1 MQEITSTNNAK
12 IKNLIQ
18 LQKKSSLRKALR
30 EFVIEGRREM
40 LAALKNHFQL
50 KSIFFYP
57 DLFPEQEL
65 FQLLNKFEV
74 QPEVIKI
81 SKNVYKKIAYR
92 QSTEGVM
99 AIAKMK
105 EHGID
110 RLQLSDNPYVLVAE
124 GIEKPGNV
132 GAMLRSVDGAS
143 AEALIL
149 VNPRLDLYNPN
160 VIRASLG
167 MVFSIPVAI
176 CTINDLEAFL
186 KNKKIRLFAAGLQN
200 ANVYFNE
207 DYTTPTAIAVGAED
221 KGLTPAI
228 RKIARQQIYIPMK
241 GQADSL
247 NVSVSAAVL
256 LYEIVRQRT
265 RQ

>member
-18 LQKKSSLRKALR
+18 LQKKSNARKALQ
-30 EFVIEGRREM
+30 EFVIEGKREIV
-40 LAALKNHFQL
+40 AALKNHFQL

-57 DLFPEQEL
+57 EL
-65 FQLLNKFEV
+65 FSEAEIHQLLNTYEDK
-74 QPEVIKI
+74 PEVIKI
-81 SKNVYKKIAYR
+81 SKNVYRKIAYR
-92 QSTEGVM
+92 QSTEGI
-99 AIAKMK
+99 IAVARMK
-105 EHGID
+105 DHGINQ
-110 RLQLSDNPYVLVAE
+110 LQLSENPYVLVAE

-132 GAMLRSVDGAS
+132 GAMLRSVDGAG

-176 CTINDLEAFL
+176 CNLDELNRFL
-186 KNKKIRLFAAGLQN
+186 KTNKIQLFAASLQN
-200 ANVYFNE
+200 ANVYFKEN
-207 DYTTPTAIAVGAED
+207 YTIPTAIAVGAED
-221 KGLTPAI
+221 KGLTPDI
-228 RKIARQQIYIPMK
+228 RKISRRQIYIPMK

-265 RQ
+265 FK